1 MHYRAPAR
9 LDDLLEVTVALR
21 HTGRASLE
29 VAQQAWRLP
38 SDADAGNSAAPVLL
52 VEGEVRIGCVE
63 AATMR
68 PCRIP
73 ADVLE
78 RLP

>member
-9 LDDLLEVTVALR
+9 LDDALNVTVAVR

-29 VAQQAWRLP
+29 VAQRAWR
-38 SDADAGNSAAPVLL
+38 DNTLL
-52 VEGEVRIGCVE
+52 AEGDVRIGCVE

-73 ADVLE
+73 TDVLE
-78 RLP
+78 LLPGPA